1 MPRGTPK
8 ATDEKILDELK
19 EMNKT
24 IKAMFVSLEDTRKLV
39 DNMYNERRP

>member
-1 MPRGTPK
+1 MPRGKPK
-8 ATDEKILDELK
+8 ETDAKILDELK
-19 EMNKT
+19 ELNKT